1 MASHHEMAMRH
12 RRRIMW
18 IAAATLVYD
27 AIATV
32 IVYLFERDASGTK
45 IHNLWDSFFWTT
57 TQLLTVSSQL
67 PNPLSVGGRITDI
80 FLQFWAISLIAT
92 LAASFGGFFY
102 HVTEHRMGGG
112 DERRTT

>member
-1 MASHHEMAMRH
+1 MATHREMAGDH
-12 RRRIMW
+12 GRRIRW
-18 IAAATLVYD
+18 IIGLTLVVD
-27 AIATV
+27 AVGTV
-32 IVYLFERDASGTK
+32 VVLLFERDADGTK

-67 PNPLSVGGRITDI
+67 PNPISVGGRITDI

-102 HVTEHRMGGG
+102 H
-112 DERRTT
+112 RTLHKMSAGS

>member
-1 MASHHEMAMRH
+1 MATHRELARHH

-18 IAAATLVYD
+18 LVVATLVYD
-27 AIATV
+27 LIATV
-32 IVYLFERDASGTK
+32 IIYLFERHATGTK

-67 PNPLSVGGRITDI
+67 PNPISVGGRITDI

-102 HVTEHRMGGG
+102 HQTQSRMSDGS
-112 DERRTT
+112 